1 VWAGDE
7 MEAAPSR
14 LITLVIGELLRVL
27 REMASA
33 TFASRSWSHRTML
46 LRACSLAYRRPN
58 LIDISARWGHR
69 LREFSASFSLSQL
82 CSSDRRDSRTH
93 TLGIWIIPAPYSV
106 RMVQAGASS
115 TAISF
120 SFGTN
125 GMMAVEDERMRN
137 NYASLSAHI
146 LFFFF
151 QSRLPPRRQG
161 RQFNNY
167 GGKASTP
174 FSWPAH
180 EFLGL
185 MVSTGCEAAL
195 RSANVAETFQGVE
208 SKGSW

>member
-93 TLGIWIIPAPYSV
+93 TLGRWIIPAPYSV

-146 LFFFF
+146 LSFSFPIANA
-151 QSRLPPRRQG
+151 SSKAGPPIQQLRRQSIHTIFMAG
-161 RQFNNY
+161 PRI
-167 GGKASTP
+167 S
-174 FSWPAH
+174 
-180 EFLGL
+180 GL
-185 MVSTGCEAAL
+185 DGL
-195 RSANVAETFQGVE
+195 DRL
-208 SKGSW
+208 